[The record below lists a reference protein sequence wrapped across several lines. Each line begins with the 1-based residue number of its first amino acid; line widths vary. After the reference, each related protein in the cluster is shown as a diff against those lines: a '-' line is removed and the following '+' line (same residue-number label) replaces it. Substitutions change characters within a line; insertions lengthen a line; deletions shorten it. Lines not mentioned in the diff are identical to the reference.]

1 MKRFG
6 NIAVSGHTDGPVP
19 VSMVKMSR
27 SYDDQILPLP
37 FRSSV
42 ADLRFLTGTNC
53 YCDREAAAAI
63 RSAMEG
69 LPVCAVHLI
78 DSGNYHYLTRLW
90 LERVRDPFLLVIF
103 DNHTDMQA
111 PAFGDLLS
119 CGGWAASSAAELKA
133 LRGIVLAGPDEES
146 VRLTDRDCADR
157 TVFVTGRELKAS
169 GADAFRAGLLLAWR
183 RFVGENRR
191 SDGKTVGIYLSIDK
205 DILCRKDAVTGW
217 SQGEMRLEELV
228 QCIAVLA
235 DFCRAEDALLLGT
248 DICGELEDSPEA
260 DRVNGRANDVLIRT
274 ILEADFPWNTE
285 ERSGGQA
292 FEK

>member
-1 MKRFG
+1 MNRLKKPS
-6 NIAVSGHTDGPVP
+6 AYDHTDRPVP

-37 FRSSV
+37 FRRSV
-42 ADLRFLTGTNC
+42 VDLSLLTGTNC

-63 RSAMEG
+63 RSAIEE

-90 LERVRDPFLLVIF
+90 LERIRDPFLLVVF

-119 CGGWAASSAAELKA
+119 CGGWAASAAAELKA
-133 LRGIVLAGPDEES
+133 LRGILMAGPDGES
-146 VRLTDRDCADR
+146 VRQADRDCADR
-157 TVFVTGRELKAS
+157 TVFVTERELKAS
-169 GADAFRAGLLLAWR
+169 KAEAFREGLLLAWKKFGDESR
-183 RFVGENRR
+183 Q
-191 SDGKTVGIYLSIDK
+191 SDGKPVGIYLSVDK
-205 DILCRKDAVTGW
+205 DILCREDAVTGW
-217 SQGEMRLEELV
+217 SQGEMRIEELA

-235 DFCRAEDALLLGT
+235 DFCSSKGVPLLGA

-260 DRVNGRANDVLIRT
+260 DRVNGRANAMLIRT
-274 ILEADFPWNTE
+274 ILEAGFWRNGE
-285 ERSGGQA
+285 ERSGGQTL
-292 FEK
+292 EK